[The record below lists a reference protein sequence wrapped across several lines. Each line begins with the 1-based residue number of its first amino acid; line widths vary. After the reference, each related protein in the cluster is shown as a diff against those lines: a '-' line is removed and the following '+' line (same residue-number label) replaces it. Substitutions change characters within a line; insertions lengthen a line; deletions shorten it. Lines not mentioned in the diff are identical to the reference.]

1 MRDYDD
7 ITSFLGEWGPF
18 QWTIFIFLS
27 LSTIPNGYSGMAM
40 VFLSDTPHH
49 HCSLPYL
56 NSTGSDLSQAL
67 PMEEVNGQLDY
78 SRCTRYTW
86 LNATETQFGNET
98 ERCLDG
104 WDYNTEQYIS
114 TIATEWN
121 LVCGDAWK
129 VPFSLSV
136 FFMGVLTG
144 SFVSGHISDRF
155 GRKSLLFLTMA
166 VQTIFSLI
174 QVASV
179 NWEMFSILY
188 FIIGMGQISNYIA
201 AFILGNELLGE
212 SFRLAFSTLGMCVFY
227 ALGYT
232 VLPLCAYFIRSW
244 RILLLVLTL
253 PGFLYIPLW
262 WFIPESPRWL
272 LAQGRLKEAE
282 DIVRAAAKKNG
293 VTPPS
298 VIFREEDSAKLMEN
312 DTDHHEISYTY
323 LDLVRTSKIRNITI
337 VNVIIWFTI
346 TISYFGLSLS
356 TPNMS
361 GNAYLNCLL
370 SAVMELVAYIG
381 AWLLLKVTSRRAI
394 ISSTLLAGG
403 TVLLLIQMVPENF
416 SSFSVGLAM
425 VGKLGV
431 TAAISVIYISAME
444 LYPTVVRGMGMGVC
458 SMSSKIGSVISPF
471 LAFMGT
477 YYKALPYIVMGLLT
491 LAMGLLSLLLPETRG
506 IALPEDLSQ
515 VQPLN
520 WCCDRGEPA
529 AEPKAFK
536 GDQLSAEDGNVQL
549 KE

>member
-1 MRDYDD
+1 MRDYDE

-18 QWTIFIFLS
+18 QRTIFILLS
-27 LSTIPNGYSGMAM
+27 LSTIPNGYGGTSM

-56 NSTGSDLSQAL
+56 NSTGSNRSQAL
-67 PMEEVNGQLDY
+67 PLEEVNGQLDY
-78 SRCTRYTW
+78 SRCTRYTR
-86 LNATETQFGNET
+86 LNSTEAQFSNET

-104 WDYNTEQYIS
+104 WDYSTEQYIS
-114 TIATEWN
+114 TITTEWN

-129 VPFSLSV
+129 VPFSVSV

-144 SFVSGHISDRF
+144 SFVTGHLSDRF
-155 GRKSLLFLTMA
+155 GRKSLFFLTMA

-174 QVASV
+174 QVVSV
-179 NWEMFSILY
+179 SWEMLVIL
-188 FIIGMGQISNYIA
+188 FFFNGMGQMSNYITA
-201 AFILGNELLGE
+201 LILGNELLGE
-212 SFRLAFSTLGMCVFY
+212 SSRLAFSTVGMCLFY
-227 ALGYT
+227 ALGYA

-282 DIVRAAAKKNG
+282 DIVRVAAKKNG
-293 VTPPS
+293 VRPPR
-298 VIFREEDSAKLMEN
+298 VIFREEDSTKLMEN
-312 DTDHHEISYTY
+312 DTDHPKRSYTY
-323 LDLVRTSKIRNITI
+323 LDLVRTSKMRNITI
-337 VNVIIWFTI
+337 INAITWFSVTM
-346 TISYFGLSLS
+346 SYYGLSLS

-361 GNAYLNCLL
+361 GDAYLNCLL

-381 AWLLLKVTSRRAI
+381 TWLLLKVASRRAI
-394 ISSTLLAGG
+394 NSSTLLIGG
-403 TVLLLIQMVPENF
+403 TVLLLIQMVPEKF
-416 SSFSVGLAM
+416 SSFNVSLAM

-431 TAAISVIYISAME
+431 TAAISVMYISTME
-444 LYPTVVRGMGMGVC
+444 LYPTVVRGMGVGIC
-458 SMSSKIGSVISPF
+458 SVSCKIGGIISPF

-477 YYKALPYIVMGLLT
+477 HNKALPYIVMGLLM
-491 LAMGLLSLLLPETRG
+491 LAVGLLSLLLPETRG

-520 WCCDRGEPA
+520 CCCYRGEPA
-529 AEPKAFK
+529 AEPEAFK
-536 GDQLSAEDGNVQL
+536 EDQLPAEEGNVQM

>member
-1 MRDYDD
+1 MRDYDE

-18 QWTIFIFLS
+18 QSTIFILLS
-27 LSTIPNGYSGMAM
+27 LSTIPNGYGGLSMM
-40 VFLSDTPHH
+40 FVSDTPHH

-56 NSTGSDLSQAL
+56 NSIGSNLSQAL
-67 PMEEVNGQLDY
+67 PLEEVNGKLDY
-78 SRCTRYTW
+78 SRCTRYTR
-86 LNATETQFGNET
+86 LNSTEAQFSNET

-104 WDYNTEQYIS
+104 WDYSTEQYIS
-114 TIATEWN
+114 TITTEWN

-144 SFVSGHISDRF
+144 SFVAGHLSDRF
-155 GRKSLLFLTMA
+155 GRKSLFFLTMA
-166 VQTIFSLI
+166 AQTIFTLI
-174 QVASV
+174 QAVSGS
-179 NWEMFSILY
+179 WEMFAILY
-188 FIIGMGQISNYIA
+188 FINGMGQISNYMA
-201 AFILGNELLGE
+201 AFILGNEVLGE
-212 SFRLAFSTLGMCVFY
+212 SSRLAFSTVGTCVFF

-244 RILLLVLTL
+244 RILLLVLAL

-262 WFIPESPRWL
+262 WF
-272 LAQGRLKEAE
+272 
-282 DIVRAAAKKNG
+282 
-293 VTPPS
+293 S
-298 VIFREEDSAKLMEN
+298 V
-312 DTDHHEISYTY
+312 
-323 LDLVRTSKIRNITI
+323 
-337 VNVIIWFTI
+337 
-346 TISYFGLSLS
+346 TISYYGLSLS

-361 GNAYLNCLL
+361 GDLYLNCLL
-370 SAVMELVAYIG
+370 SAVMELVAYTG
-381 AWLLLKVTSRRAI
+381 AWLLLKVASRRAI
-394 ISSTLLAGG
+394 ISSTLLIGG

-431 TAAISVIYISAME
+431 TAAFSVMYVSAME

-458 SMSSKIGSVISPF
+458 SMSSRLGGISSPF

-477 YYKALPYIVMGLLT
+477 YNKALPYIVMGLLM
-491 LAMGLLSLLLPETRG
+491 LSMGLLCLLLPETRS

-520 WCCDRGEPA
+520 CCCYRGEPA
-529 AEPKAFK
+529 AEPEACRTE
-536 GDQLSAEDGNVQL
+536 DQLSAEDRNMQM